1 MKKILSIITI
11 FVLSFLLVGCGCE
24 NKEDKKEENNEQNQ
38 IEETLKSFYTDDN
51 KLVYN
56 NGDVYKIVFY
66 YEDDKITGLE
76 HYYEYKDEKEAKEK
90 YEEDKETLK
99 NNTSIKDIILSG
111 KYVVYVLSGDQYEGK
126 TVQEVKDSYTYL
138 IPVYE

>member
-56 NGDVYKIVFY
+56 NGDVYKMVFY

-111 KYVVYVLSGDQYEGK
+111 KYVVYVLSSDQYEGK

>member
-1 MKKILSIITI
+1 M
-11 FVLSFLLVGCGCE
+11 
-24 NKEDKKEENNEQNQ
+24 
-38 IEETLKSFYTDDN
+38 
-51 KLVYN
+51 
-56 NGDVYKIVFY
+56 VFY